1 MEYSTIT
8 YIGKSSGYV
17 VKIRDTVYEFEW
29 NKGLGIGNRQGEI
42 RTKDIDRIAKWRD
55 KKGRKI
61 FRLDK

>member
-17 VKIRDTVYEFEW
+17 VKLRDTVYEFEW
-29 NKGLGIGNRQGEI
+29 NKGLGIGNRKGEI